1 MARQHIEVIDGK
13 EFVVTKLPQDPRLTP
28 SATKKRQL
36 FSAFSHH
43 EKAEAIRAKKR
54 AAKLKRKR
62 SRKR

>member
-36 FSAFSHH
+36 FSAF
-43 EKAEAIRAKKR
+43 RAKKR

-62 SRKR
+62 RRKR